1 MWTIFN
7 SFCICAERENERPG
21 QRKNKQ
27 YRNRKSRLEYR
38 IRWPASSTPGLFKKV
53 LKDAGLHL
61 STSFLDIQN
70 CGLFIPLSGSQDWQ
84 TRLPNVHYEGEAS
97 GVTKF
102 SA

>member
-1 MWTIFN
+1 MIFS
-7 SFCICAERENERPG
+7 SFCISAERENERPG

-38 IRWPASSTPGLFKKV
+38 IRQPASSTPGLFMKV

-61 STSFLDIQN
+61 STSFLDLQTAVF
-70 CGLFIPLSGSQDWQ
+70 FIPRPAARMANLATG
-84 TRLPNVHYEGEAS
+84 RHYEGEAT